1 MTSPDVFAALVP
13 EGGRRPLLASGRDY
27 GGVRWRRRG
36 TVVELAVPL
45 RAPIG
50 AGYERELGRHA
61 LCFTCRDGQG
71 YVLMELVV
79 VRDGGAFDLLG
90 SW

>member
-1 MTSPDVFAALVP
+1 MAWLDGREPCSYLLDSRQNFVP
-13 EGGRRPLLASGRDY
+13 E
-27 GGVRWRRRG
+27 
-36 TVVELAVPL
+36 
-45 RAPIG
+45 PIG
-50 AGYERELGRHA
+50 VGYERELGRHA

-79 VRDGGAFDLLG
+79 MRDGGAFDLLG